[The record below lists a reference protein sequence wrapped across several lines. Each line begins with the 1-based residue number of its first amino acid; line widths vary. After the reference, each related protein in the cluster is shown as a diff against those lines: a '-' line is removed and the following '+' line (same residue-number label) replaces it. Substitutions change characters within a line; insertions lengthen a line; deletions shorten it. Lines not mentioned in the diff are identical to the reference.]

1 MVYRYVEDL
10 PCHRSAQ
17 TTVSDF
23 YSTDIVFVCRFSVW
37 SVFPRRFRLV
47 WQTVF
52 LRFRLHRFVP
62 FSIRKSICVIDQSK
76 AVTRRFLPLQKTS
89 FTHAQILQTKTAF
102 AETLFRQEPI
112 RFTQFYMSLSSTAGF
127 RNYVFLHYRRANGCF
142 ILLFPFSLQ
151 KFTSWK

>member
-1 MVYRYVEDL
+1 MPSCLYY
-10 PCHRSAQ
+10 
-17 TTVSDF
+17 
-23 YSTDIVFVCRFSVW
+23 
-37 SVFPRRFRLV
+37 RRFFFFFFSFFGFASNA
-47 WQTVF
+47 QVF

-127 RNYVFLHYRRANGCF
+127 RNYVFLHYRRTNGCF